1 MDLGLKEKV
10 VLVTAASRGLGKAV
24 ATEFAREGAHV
35 MIASRSGEQLEQTAR
50 KIREATGGVVEY
62 MVTDLS
68 DRQSIDDLVAKTVER
83 YGGLDVLVTN
93 AGGPPAGKFD
103 DFEDDVWERVFQS
116 NLMNVVRLVR
126 ASLPHMRKRGGGR
139 ILNIASTSVKQPVE
153 GLLLSNTFRA
163 GIHGLAKTLSSEL
176 APDNILINTIA
187 PGRIATDRLVEL
199 DSGAAARTGRTPEE
213 VRAQNE
219 ANIPL
224 GRYGMPEEF
233 ARVALFYGS
242 AANTYVTGQALLVDG
257 GMIRGL

>member
-1 MDLGLKEKV
+1 MDLGMKEKV
-10 VLVTAASRGLGKAV
+10 VLVTAGSRGLGKAV

-35 MIASRSGEQLEQTAR
+35 MIASRSESELAKTAAA
-50 KIREATGGVVEY
+50 IREETGGVVEY
-62 MVTDLS
+62 QVTDLS
-68 DRQSIDDLVAKTVER
+68 QRAEIDQLVAKTIER
-83 YGGLDVLVTN
+83 YGRLDVLVTN

-126 ASLPHMRKRGGGR
+126 AVLPQMRAQGGGR

-153 GLLLSNTFRA
+153 GLLMSNTFRA
-163 GIHGLAKTLSSEL
+163 GIHGLAKTLSVEL

-199 DSGAAARTGRTPEE
+199 DEGAAQRTGRTREE
-213 VRAQNE
+213 VRAAHE

-224 GRYGMPEEF
+224 GRYGTPEEF
-233 ARVALFYGS
+233 ARVAVFYGS

>member
-35 MIASRSGEQLEQTAR
+35 MIASRNESELQKAVSE
-50 KIREATGGVVEY
+50 IREATGGVVEY
-62 MVTDLS
+62 SVTDLS
-68 DRQSIDDLVAKTVER
+68 SRASIDQLVAGTVER
-83 YGGLDVLVTN
+83 YGRLDVLVTN
-93 AGGPPAGKFD
+93 AGGPPAGRFD
-103 DFEDDVWERVFQS
+103 DFEDDTWERVFQS

-126 ASLPHMRKRGGGR
+126 AVLPEMRKNGGGR

-163 GIHGLAKTLSSEL
+163 GIHGLAKTLSVEL

-199 DSGAAARTGRTPEE
+199 DTGMAARTGRTQEE
-213 VRAQNE
+213 VRQMHE

-224 GRYGMPEEF
+224 GRYGTPEEF